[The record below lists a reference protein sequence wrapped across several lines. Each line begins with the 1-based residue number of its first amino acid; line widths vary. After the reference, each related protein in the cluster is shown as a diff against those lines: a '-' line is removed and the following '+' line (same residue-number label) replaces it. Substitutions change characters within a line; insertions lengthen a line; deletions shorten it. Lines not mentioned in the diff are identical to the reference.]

1 VTNPFPPLS
10 PERETLELL
19 KLSTEIRKLEIEKRK
34 AEAEAAEKEHSA
46 ALMAIELAKAQREES
61 AVAMSDDSNFTYTFD
76 QGVHDDSVSELL
88 ETTARWDRTDPAS
101 EWTIY
106 LNSPGGYTDS
116 GSHLVDQLMGYSERG
131 GGGHHITIAVRGT
144 AASMAGIIL
153 QAADT
158 RLMGR
163 HSLLMIHQPSW
174 STRGPVESMKDDISC
189 LDAWSD
195 LVVDLFVERS
205 NGRTSKKKF
214 EKMWDRR
221 DVWLPPKKAL
231 SYGFIDGIG

>member
-1 VTNPFPPLS
+1 MTTPLTPPS
-10 PERETLELL
+10 PQREAAELA
-19 KLSTEIRKLEIEKRK
+19 KLAIEIEKLEIDKRK
-34 AEAEAAEKEHSA
+34 AEAEALEKEHAA
-46 ALMAIELAKAQREES
+46 ALMAIELAKAQREEG

-76 QGVHDDSVSELL
+76 QGVHDDSVGELL
-88 ETTARWDRTDPAS
+88 ETMSRWDRTNPES
-101 EWTIY
+101 EWIIY
-106 LNSPGGYTDS
+106 LNSPGGYTDN
-116 GSHLVDQLMGYSERG
+116 GSHLVDQLMGHSLRC
-131 GGGHHITIAVRGT
+131 GGGHHITIAVRGS

-189 LDAWSD
+189 LDAWSA

-205 NGRTSKKKF
+205 QGRMSKKKF
-214 EKMWDRR
+214 QKMWDRR

-231 SYGFIDGIG
+231 AYGFIDGIG